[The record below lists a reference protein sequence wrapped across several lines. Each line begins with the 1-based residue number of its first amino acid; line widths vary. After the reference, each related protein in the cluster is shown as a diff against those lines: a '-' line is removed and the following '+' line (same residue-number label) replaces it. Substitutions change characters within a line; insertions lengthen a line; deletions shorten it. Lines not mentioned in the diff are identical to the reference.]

1 MTAARVCRIVVL
13 GASNVTRGFPTVVST
28 IRAAWGPDVQI
39 LAAHG
44 YGRSYGAPSRV
55 LVRTLPG
62 ILESGLWQALDS
74 LPGAPARAY
83 LSDVGND
90 ILYGYPP
97 EQILAWVEEV
107 VARLQ
112 RHGADITLT
121 DLPVASVH
129 RLSTARFLVFRSLFF
144 PFCRLPLVR
153 VREAAEAVSAGL
165 AKLAASRNMRFFRP
179 PSTWYGLDPIHI
191 RRSLARTAW
200 QAILGTGVPSPAGDA
215 SIPERVRLFFLRPE
229 RRWLFG
235 IEQRTPQEGAA
246 LPSGGRIWLY

>member
-1 MTAARVCRIVVL
+1 MTTAAPLRIVML
-13 GASNVTRGFPTVVST
+13 GASNLTRGFPTVVST
-28 IRAAWGPDVQI
+28 ASAAWGPDVQV

-62 ILESGLWQALDS
+62 ILESGLWLALDS
-74 LPGAPARAY
+74 LPEAPTRAY
-83 LSDVGND
+83 IGDVGND
-90 ILYGYPP
+90 VLYGYPA

-112 RHGADITLT
+112 RHGADVTLT

-129 RLSTARFLVFRSLFF
+129 GLSNVRFLVFRSLFF
-144 PFCRLPLVR
+144 PFCRIPLVR

-165 AKLAASRNMRFFRP
+165 AKLAASRNLRFFRLQAA
-179 PSTWYGLDPIHI
+179 WYGLDPIHI

-200 QAILGTGVPSPAGDA
+200 QAILGTGVLPSEGDVPI
-215 SIPERVRLFFLRPE
+215 SEQLQLFFLRPE
-229 RRWLFG
+229 RRWLLG
-235 IEQRTPQEGAA
+235 IEQRTPQGGVR